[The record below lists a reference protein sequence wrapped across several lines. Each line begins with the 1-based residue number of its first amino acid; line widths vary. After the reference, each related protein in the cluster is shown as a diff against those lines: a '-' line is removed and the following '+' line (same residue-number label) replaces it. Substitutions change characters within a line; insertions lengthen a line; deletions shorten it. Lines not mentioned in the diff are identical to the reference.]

1 MNKTIKRIL
10 IILALLALADGIY
23 YNFLELWLAENDM
36 HIKTISTVFS
46 LCSILTVSTIFL
58 CSNLIGRNKL
68 KRFTNLLFLIKAVVL
83 LLLFFLNESG
93 LNVLIR
99 FLAMLDWCIDT
110 EIIVSIYPL
119 ISNIQK
125 DDKSFAIKSLIYDG
139 FYYIG
144 VIIVGFL
151 LGKQIFLLKFTYNSY
166 VLISFIIIIMC
177 GILFSQIDY
186 NIEIEEEDKKVLTKV
201 IKELKYDKISI
212 FYLLFLFFGQISFYT
227 VMGIL
232 LTILVKNFNY
242 QPTIASN
249 IKLVSG
255 IIAVLLGYL
264 VLAKLTCKNN
274 YINFTIKFI
283 IRYILYMMAVFIPTK
298 LTVLTAIMY
307 TRLLT
312 NCYINTTDSPYIN
325 RFDGNE
331 QLSFSNF
338 REMIS
343 YLGRAIGTYLCG
355 VTFVVGITTNLFLA
369 SIFCLLQIITGLT
382 ALYLYNQER
391 KLV

>member
-1 MNKTIKRIL
+1 
-10 IILALLALADGIY
+10 
-23 YNFLELWLAENDM
+23 
-36 HIKTISTVFS
+36 
-46 LCSILTVSTIFL
+46 
-58 CSNLIGRNKL
+58 
-68 KRFTNLLFLIKAVVL
+68 
-83 LLLFFLNESG
+83 
-93 LNVLIR
+93 
-99 FLAMLDWCIDT
+99 
-110 EIIVSIYPL
+110 
-119 ISNIQK
+119 
-125 DDKSFAIKSLIYDG
+125 
-139 FYYIG
+139 
-144 VIIVGFL
+144 
-151 LGKQIFLLKFTYNSY
+151 
-166 VLISFIIIIMC
+166 
-177 GILFSQIDY
+177 
-186 NIEIEEEDKKVLTKV
+186 
-201 IKELKYDKISI
+201 
-212 FYLLFLFFGQISFYT
+212 
-227 VMGIL
+227 MGIL

-274 YINFTIKFI
+274 YINFSIKFI

-338 REMIS
+338 GEMIS